1 MTLRPALFALLA
13 AATLPAW
20 SARPLVTDDAAALD
34 GNTCE
39 VEAATHRITRSGDP
53 DITGLEATFAC
64 GVGSATQLAL
74 NAGQERGG
82 GITVR
87 TLVAGGKT
95 IFQPAD
101 NGATGLGVA
110 YSVDNVHVPGEGSKF
125 DTLNVTGLV
134 TREIVGGWLLHGNLG
149 WSRSRI
155 ASQNTTVWSVGIEST
170 TNPVVAADVFGDDRG
185 RPSFST
191 GLGLAFTRE
200 ISMNVGFAQQFE
212 KPAIRQWTLGAKIVF

>member
-1 MTLRPALFALLA
+1 MIQRPALLLLLA

-39 VEAATHRITRSGDP
+39 AEAATHRITRSGDA
-53 DITGLEATFAC
+53 DITGLEGTFAC
-64 GVGSATQLAL
+64 GVGSSTQLAL
-74 NAGQERGG
+74 GAGQERGG
-82 GITVR
+82 GVTVR
-87 TLVAGGKT
+87 SIVAGGKT
-95 IFQPAD
+95 VFVPFD

-125 DTLNVTGLV
+125 DTVRLTGLV
-134 TREIVGGWLLHGNLG
+134 SREVVGGWLLHGNLG

-155 ASQNTTVWSVGIEST
+155 TGQNSTVWSVGIESMS
-170 TNPVVAADVFGDDRG
+170 NPVVAADVFGDDRG

-191 GLGLAFTRE
+191 GLGFAFTRD
-200 ISMNVGFAQQFE
+200 ISVNVGFAQQFE
-212 KPAIRQWTLGAKIVF
+212 KPAVRQWTPGGKLVF